1 MDAGRFAD
9 VLIEIEGFVLP
20 IDALRLVTQSP
31 ETFSADHDCSTQLPL
46 RYIRSGQS
54 LQRSKNSRLAPS
66 RSLNLFH
73 SGQPVSLV
81 NVLIVAERTNQT

>member
-54 LQRSKNSRLAPS
+54 LQKIKELSAGPKSIA
-66 RSLNLFH
+66 
-73 SGQPVSLV
+73 
-81 NVLIVAERTNQT
+81 